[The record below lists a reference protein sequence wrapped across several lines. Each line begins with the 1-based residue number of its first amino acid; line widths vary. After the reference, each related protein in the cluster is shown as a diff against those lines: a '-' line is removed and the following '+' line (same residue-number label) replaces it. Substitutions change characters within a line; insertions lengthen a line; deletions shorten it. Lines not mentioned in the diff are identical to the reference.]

1 MDKIMKT
8 VLQALIAG
16 LLVLQV
22 NPAAAQQP
30 YPEKPITI
38 LVGVPPGGSTDAVA
52 RIFASS
58 LEEKLGQPVIVEN
71 RPGGNTLIAA
81 GAVAKAPAD
90 GYTLLVA
97 SDAFLT
103 VPLLNKDSYDPF
115 EDFSPIG
122 TLTQSPFVVVV
133 HPSTPIQS
141 MSELVAYA
149 KEHPGELLY
158 GSSGNGGT
166 SHLGGEK
173 LKMITGTDIVHIPY
187 RGAGPAL
194 VDALSGQYQMS
205 LWSPFTAG
213 PHVKDGKLRALAVTG
228 PDRVASLPDVP
239 TTAEAGLPEYQH
251 RVWIGVF
258 APAGTPTE
266 IIDTVAASIA
276 EMQASPAIRQQ
287 LETNGL
293 DPFPSTPEQFTEM
306 MRSESEETSKLIDA
320 AHVKID

>member
-1 MDKIMKT
+1 MMTKVALML
-8 VLQALIAG
+8 VAGLFALQASS
-16 LLVLQV
+16 
-22 NPAAAQQP
+22 AAAQQP
-30 YPEKPITI
+30 YPEKPITV

-58 LEEKLGQPVIVEN
+58 LQEKLGQPTIVEN
-71 RPGGNTLIAA
+71 RPGGNTLVAA
-81 GAVAKAPAD
+81 TAAARAPAD

-97 SDAFLT
+97 SDAFIT
-103 VPLLNKDSYDPF
+103 VPQLNKDSYDPF
-115 EDFSPIG
+115 KDFSPIG
-122 TLTQSPFVVVV
+122 TLTESPFVIVV

-158 GSSGNGGT
+158 GSSGNGGA

-173 LKMITGTDIVHIPY
+173 LKMMTGTDIVHIPY

-194 VDALSGQYQMS
+194 IDALSGQFQMS

-213 PHVKDGKLRALAVTG
+213 PHVKEGKLRALAVTG
-228 PDRVASLPDVP
+228 PDRVDALPDVP

-251 RVWIGVF
+251 RTWIGVF
-258 APAGTPTE
+258 APAGTPKE
-266 IIDTVAASIA
+266 IVDTIAALIA
-276 EMQASPAIRQQ
+276 EMQTSPAIRQQ

-293 DPFPSTPEQFTEM
+293 KPFPSTPEQFAEM
-306 MRSESEETSKLIDA
+306 MRSETEEVSKLIDTA
-320 AHVKID
+320 NIKID